1 MADQSPVFEPRE
13 DHADAPLRDAGSLT
27 DLGRRE
33 RLVAALG
40 EESEHAVGVLGAR
53 GRRAEFRF
61 GCRLE
66 LVDTDGHTYLYGA
79 SEHIGDAHTSL
90 RPAASPDNY
99 AVGRVADGMSE
110 ATDDPMEALV
120 AVVAV
125 ATLPLTALAGI
136 FLGEAAAATVAIVGW
151 LFLVPVIA
159 IVSDYVDVQEWLAG
173 PSTAEATADERD
185 DAGDDALQR
194 LRERYAAGE
203 IDDVEFERRLER
215 LLETEDVEAPDH
227 VTADDTAGRDYGRD
241 RGRER
246 TPEREPE

>member
-1 MADQSPVFEPRE
+1 M
-13 DHADAPLRDAGSLT
+13 
-27 DLGRRE
+27 
-33 RLVAALG
+33 
-40 EESEHAVGVLGAR
+40 
-53 GRRAEFRF
+53 
-61 GCRLE
+61 
-66 LVDTDGHTYLYGA
+66 
-79 SEHIGDAHTSL
+79 
-90 RPAASPDNY
+90 
-99 AVGRVADGMSE
+99 
-110 ATDDPMEALV
+110 
-120 AVVAV
+120 
-125 ATLPLTALAGI
+125 
-136 FLGEAAAATVAIVGW
+136 VGW

>member
-1 MADQSPVFEPRE
+1 
-13 DHADAPLRDAGSLT
+13 
-27 DLGRRE
+27 
-33 RLVAALG
+33 
-40 EESEHAVGVLGAR
+40 
-53 GRRAEFRF
+53 
-61 GCRLE
+61 
-66 LVDTDGHTYLYGA
+66 
-79 SEHIGDAHTSL
+79 
-90 RPAASPDNY
+90 
-99 AVGRVADGMSE
+99 MSE